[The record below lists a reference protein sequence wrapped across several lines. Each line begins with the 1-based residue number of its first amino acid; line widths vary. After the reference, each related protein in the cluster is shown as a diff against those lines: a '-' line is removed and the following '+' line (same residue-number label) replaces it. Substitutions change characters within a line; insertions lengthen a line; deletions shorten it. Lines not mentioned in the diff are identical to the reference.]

1 MTRAKKKTARVLAL
15 RTIRRVEK
23 DRAYLDRLIDFY
35 QNQVRLKPVER
46 RLFSELAYGVVR
58 HQRRLDFYLEQV
70 MDRKISQTDLTTRCL
85 LRLGAYQILFLE
97 KIPVSAAVNET
108 VKLSARYAR
117 PFINAVLRSLA
128 KKKDQLVVPESLP
141 TLRERLGVKYS
152 HPDWMVEYFLKLFGE
167 EETEKILEGNN
178 QRAPI
183 CLRVNHLRTSRTA
196 LIELLKKSGI
206 NAREGKFSPLA
217 VLIEEHKYP
226 VRLPGYEEG
235 LFAVQD
241 EASQVVVMLLSPK
254 PGEKILDAC
263 SAPGTKTLEI
273 YQLMERKGRLVSAD
287 INQSRLKLVKKEAR
301 RLGLFGFELLAQDL
315 TQPLELSGKKL
326 FDKILIDAPCT
337 GLGTIRRHP
346 EIKWQRSQE
355 DIFTL
360 SRLQKNLVKNLVKY
374 LKPGGILVYSTCT
387 WTREENQQVI
397 APLLDKGEFELEDPK
412 PYLPGSARALI
423 KDNMMQTFPSEHG
436 TDGFCAFRLKKLK

>member
-1 MTRAKKKTARVLAL
+1 MGRAKKKTARLLAL

-35 QNQVRLKPVER
+35 QNQVRLKPEER

-58 HQRRLDFYLEQV
+58 YQRLLDFYLEQV
-70 MDRKISQTDLTTRCL
+70 MDRRISQTDLTTRCL

-97 KIPVSAAVNET
+97 KIPISAAVNET
-108 VKLSARYAR
+108 VKLSAQYVR
-117 PFINAVLRSLA
+117 PFINAVLRQLA
-128 KKKDQLVVPESLP
+128 EKKDQLLPPENIP
-141 TLRERLGVKYS
+141 NPVERLGVKYS

-167 EETEKILEGNN
+167 KETESLLAGNN

-183 CLRVNHLRTSRTA
+183 SLRVNHLRTSRSV
-196 LIELLKKSGI
+196 LIELLKRYGI
-206 NAREGKFSPLA
+206 KAKEGKFSPLA
-217 VLIEEHKYP
+217 VIIEEHKYP
-226 VRLPGYEEG
+226 ARLPGYEEG
-235 LFAVQD
+235 LFSVQD
-241 EASQVVVMLLSPK
+241 EASQVVVMLLAPK

-273 YQLMERKGRLVSAD
+273 YQLMERRGRLVSAD
-287 INQSRLKLVKKEAR
+287 INQARLQLAKKEAR
-301 RLGLFGFELLAQDL
+301 RLGLSGFELLVQDL

-346 EIKWQRSQE
+346 EIKWQRMPE
-355 DIFTL
+355 DISSL
-360 SRLQKNLVKNLVKY
+360 AQLQKKLIRNLSQY

-397 APLLDKGEFELEDPK
+397 APLLEKGEFELEDPK
-412 PYLPGSARALI
+412 PYLPSSARALV
-423 KDNMMQTFPSEHG
+423 KDKIMQTFPHKHG
-436 TDGFCAFRLKKLK
+436 TDGFCAFRLKRIK